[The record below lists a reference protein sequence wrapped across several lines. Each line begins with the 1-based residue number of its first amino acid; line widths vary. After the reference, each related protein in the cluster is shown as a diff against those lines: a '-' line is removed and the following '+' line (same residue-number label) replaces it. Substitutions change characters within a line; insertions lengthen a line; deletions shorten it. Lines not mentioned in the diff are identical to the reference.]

1 MPIRPPRFLSRYI
14 PRPYHSIR
22 VAKREGKFHIEG
34 IGNWYMYLS
43 DPYHLILTI
52 PWFAFFIVVSVTY
65 ILINAIFALL
75 YLAGGNCLNNAHP
88 GSFADAF
95 FFSVQTLSTVGY
107 GDISPKTTFAN
118 LIVLVQAIVG
128 LLVVAI
134 VTGLSFTRFTKLTH
148 RVVFSQV
155 AVIAPHNDVP
165 TLMFRMMN
173 QRRNQIL
180 ETQLRVYLLRD
191 EITTEGKLIYKIH
204 ELKMLQSHAPSLT
217 LSWTAMH
224 AIDTDSPLYSV
235 TPESLA
241 DNHVQIV
248 ACLSGIDDIVFSA
261 IQTQYTYAAKEIFF
275 NYRFMDLMSISA
287 TGDRHFK
294 PVHFHRVMP
303 IEALE
308 DMRSQPG
315 RGFGLV

>member
-1 MPIRPPRFLSRYI
+1 MRFRLPRFVTNFLH
-14 PRPYHSIR
+14 RPYHSIR

-34 IGNWYMYLS
+34 IGNWYMYLT

-52 PWFAFFIVVSVTY
+52 PWLGFFIIVSLTY

-95 FFSVQTLSTVGY
+95 FFSVQTLSTIGY
-107 GDISPKTTFAN
+107 GDISPKTPFAN
-118 LIVLVQAIVG
+118 IVVMLQAIVG

-180 ETQLRVYLLRD
+180 ETELRVYLLRD

-224 AIDTDSPLYSV
+224 PIDVDSPLYGV
-235 TPESLA
+235 TQESLV

-248 ACLSGIDDIVFSA
+248 VCLSGIDDIVFSA

-294 PVHFHRVMP
+294 PVHFHTITP
-303 IEALE
+303 IEAAE
-308 DMRSQPG
+308 DMISQPG